1 MKRQDDRP
9 PRRPCHEKWSTRSRL
24 FVKHRTHSSLTRIAA
39 HQRLKQ
45 HTKGSLQGPTPPSQR
60 ADDVVQ
66 TVRRHRLSPL
76 VQMIGGGTGGRLSS
90 GKTLGIHRKARR
102 ALTLGAARLAW
113 LAREQSGWCP
123 DAQARSRPSRS
134 IARLCHAYLG
144 RHHSRQNEQRNA
156 AGLLRL
162 QPPQSKATR
171 DGEPGTSS
179 SISIG
184 DDERRERERPGTRRT
199 GPWALASLLADAPG
213 ARVQLPARRLSRPW
227 QTGHAVSRGHESRHM
242 ASRWSCRLREH
253 LNVGANAE
261 GAGSPGPDERRSST
275 SSAVCHRGIATRR
288 RGRRKQNVNRRQR
301 GHTHP
306 QRRDITMPPCEA
318 STH

>member
-1 MKRQDDRP
+1 MQQG
-9 PRRPCHEKWSTRSRL
+9 SSG
-24 FVKHRTHSSLTRIAA
+24 SSLPKA
-39 HQRLKQ
+39 K
-45 HTKGSLQGPTPPSQR
+45 QR
-60 ADDVVQ
+60 AMA
-66 TVRRHRLSPL
+66 S
-76 VQMIGGGTGGRLSS
+76 
-90 GKTLGIHRKARR
+90 
-102 ALTLGAARLAW
+102 
-113 LAREQSGWCP
+113 
-123 DAQARSRPSRS
+123 
-134 IARLCHAYLG
+134 LG
-144 RHHSRQNEQRNA
+144 RAPASASVTTN
-156 AGLLRL
+156 G
-162 QPPQSKATR
+162 
-171 DGEPGTSS
+171 
-179 SISIG
+179 
-184 DDERRERERPGTRRT
+184 ERERPGTRRT

-242 ASRWSCRLREH
+242 DSRWSYRLREH

>member
-1 MKRQDDRP
+1 M
-9 PRRPCHEKWSTRSRL
+9 
-24 FVKHRTHSSLTRIAA
+24 KHRTHSSLTRIAA

-144 RHHSRQNEQRNA
+144 RHHSRQNDQRNA